1 MSNFASEFTP
11 ISISTA
17 KDKISSTD
25 KFILFIGRP
34 SCPYCQLFEPKL
46 SNVARNSN
54 LTIFYINSENS
65 EELEDIQALRKRYGI
80 ATVPALFVSENGA
93 AKVVCDSSLSED
105 DILDFISY
113 SFWRF
118 LCLFVN
124 TRSSIM
130 KQIEWVLLIIPI
142 MYDGWKR
149 LELFF

>member
-1 MSNFASEFTP
+1 MSNFASAFTP
-11 ISISTA
+11 IFVSSAKENIDTA
-17 KDKISSTD
+17 E

-80 ATVPALFVSENGA
+80 ATVPALFVSGNDA

-105 DILDFISY
+105 DILDFIS
-113 SFWRF
+113 
-118 LCLFVN
+118 
-124 TRSSIM
+124 
-130 KQIEWVLLIIPI
+130 
-142 MYDGWKR
+142 
-149 LELFF
+149 

>member
-46 SNVARNSN
+46 SNVPLNSN
-54 LTIFYINSENS
+54 FTIFYVNSEKNDD
-65 EELEDIQALRKRYGI
+65 LEYIKALRKRYGI
-80 ATVPALFVSENGA
+80 ATVPALFVSENGT

-105 DILDFISY
+105 DILDFIS
-113 SFWRF
+113 
-118 LCLFVN
+118 
-124 TRSSIM
+124 
-130 KQIEWVLLIIPI
+130 
-142 MYDGWKR
+142 
-149 LELFF
+149 

>member
-46 SNVARNSN
+46 SNF
-54 LTIFYINSENS
+54 TIFYINSENT
-65 EELEDIQALRKRYGI
+65 EELEYIQALRKRYGI
-80 ATVPALFVSENGA
+80 ATVPALFVSENGT

-105 DILDFISY
+105 DILDFIS
-113 SFWRF
+113 
-118 LCLFVN
+118 
-124 TRSSIM
+124 
-130 KQIEWVLLIIPI
+130 
-142 MYDGWKR
+142 
-149 LELFF
+149 